1 MTPSFTLVDALA
13 EISYGNWGFAL
24 NATNLFDKRYYS
36 ACLARGDCFM
46 GSERNIMGTLSYR
59 F

>member
-1 MTPSFTLVDALA
+1 LVDALA
-13 EISYGNWGFAL
+13 EVTHGSWSFAV

-36 ACLARGDCFM
+36 ACLARGDCFV
-46 GSERNIMGTLSYR
+46 GSERNVMGTVSYR